1 MRGFNRGHGKVQDR
15 QDVLVLTVA
24 ELAERLGAR
33 LVGPGSA
40 RVLGVNSVEQAA
52 ATEVCFAASRKHYEL
67 LAESSAAG
75 VITGD
80 EIDGIEIPQLIA
92 GSVDAALI
100 KALNLFAKKLTP
112 IVGVHATAVVDK
124 AAEIGEGVGVG
135 PGACI
140 SRGARIGAGTV
151 ISAGCVI
158 GEDVVIGGNCRLDS
172 NVVVYHDCRIGDN
185 CVIQANSTIG
195 SVGFG
200 YSVIDGWPELIP
212 HNGGVILEDC
222 VEIGANCCVDRAK
235 FGNTVIGAG
244 TKLDNQVQIAHN
256 VVTGKCCL
264 MAAQVGI
271 SGSVCLGDGV
281 IIGGQAGLADHMKLG
296 NGAQVG
302 GGAAVINDV
311 GDGQKVW
318 GSPAIDVSRRMRII
332 ALTRRL
338 PKMAEQ
344 VKELAKKV
352 EELEAAKDNRR

>member
-1 MRGFNRGHGKVQDR
+1 MQDR

-24 ELAERLGAR
+24 QLAERLGAR
-33 LVGPGSA
+33 LVGSGSA
-40 RVLGVNSVEQAA
+40 RVTGVNSIEQAT
-52 ATEVCFAASRKHYEL
+52 ATEVCFAASRKHCGL
-67 LAESSAAG
+67 LAGSNAAA

-80 EIDGIEIPQLIA
+80 EVDGVEIAQIIA
-92 GSVDAALI
+92 GSVDVALI

-112 IVGVHATAVVDK
+112 IVGIHATAAVDGS
-124 AAEIGEGVGVG
+124 AEIGEGVGIG
-135 PGACI
+135 PGACV

-151 ISAGCVI
+151 ISAGCMI
-158 GEDVVIGGNCRLDS
+158 GEDVVIGGNCRLDA

-200 YSVIDGWPELIP
+200 YTVIDGRPELIP
-212 HNGGVILEDC
+212 HNGGVVIEDC

-235 FGNTVIGAG
+235 FGNTIIGAG

-271 SGSVCLGDGV
+271 SGSVRLGDGV
-281 IIGGQAGLADHMKLG
+281 VIGGQAGLADHMKLG

-311 GDGQKVW
+311 ADGQKVW
-318 GSPAIDVSRRMRII
+318 GSPAIDVSRRMRHI

-338 PKMAEQ
+338 PEMAKQ
-344 VKELAKKV
+344 LKELAKKV
-352 EELEAAKDNRR
+352 EELEAAKNNKS